1 MRPRSSASRASLVLQ
16 EVVRAVS
23 EAYGAEAAF
32 VIAVP
37 LNGGPPE
44 IACAIGLDD
53 ATAAALPR
61 EPVVAA
67 LLAGEETGAR
77 TANGVLGLPALA
89 LAPFAADTGERA
101 VVGVARRDERPFEQ
115 VEVTLLEAVVTSV
128 GHALE
133 RDRRATQQAALAS
146 AAAAVHASL
155 DLDQVLA
162 TLCEAMAHAF
172 GADVAVASVADDCD
186 GYAAIAAHGLPST
199 FVGLSRELDEGLSG
213 RAIATNAP
221 ALSNAYEHEGHA
233 ALRGV
238 RSGVAVPVG
247 SPLGVDGALEV
258 AFRRERPV
266 GELDA
271 ELLGAFADLAAVACR
286 NADALTAARQAAAR
300 DSLTGC
306 LNHGALQARLHEE
319 ISRAER
325 GGGPVTLA
333 LIDLDDFKSINE
345 QHGHLAGDAALRSV
359 GELLRGS
366 VRLHDQVA
374 RLGGDEFAL
383 LLTATEDEA
392 QKILDRA
399 LRSLRGTPIPSE
411 QGLGASGGIAQ
422 WHPGAQ
428 ATGLIDEADRA
439 LRNAKRE
446 RTRIAVAR
454 PGDATAGPARLASAS
469 ALGAKISRLQD
480 VRAIATV
487 AAGDVHAVL
496 GFPCCRVAEER
507 DGEVVIVAR
516 AGAIFASPQPDED
529 AVIARCLEER
539 RPVLTGSATVTDRSE
554 LAVPLYVGGRVW
566 GAIGVRSLKSAA
578 FDADDAKVVQAVADH
593 VGAAMLDAA
602 RVLRQR

>member
-1 MRPRSSASRASLVLQ
+1 M
-16 EVVRAVS
+16 
-23 EAYGAEAAF
+23 G
-32 VIAVP
+32 
-37 LNGGPPE
+37 
-44 IACAIGLDD
+44 
-53 ATAAALPR
+53 
-61 EPVVAA
+61 
-67 LLAGEETGAR
+67 
-77 TANGVLGLPALA
+77 
-89 LAPFAADTGERA
+89 
-101 VVGVARRDERPFEQ
+101 
-115 VEVTLLEAVVTSV
+115 
-128 GHALE
+128 
-133 RDRRATQQAALAS
+133 
-146 AAAAVHASL
+146 
-155 DLDQVLA
+155 
-162 TLCEAMAHAF
+162 
-172 GADVAVASVADDCD
+172 
-186 GYAAIAAHGLPST
+186 
-199 FVGLSRELDEGLSG
+199 
-213 RAIATNAP
+213 
-221 ALSNAYEHEGHA
+221 
-233 ALRGV
+233 
-238 RSGVAVPVG
+238 
-247 SPLGVDGALEV
+247 
-258 AFRRERPV
+258 
-266 GELDA
+266 
-271 ELLGAFADLAAVACR
+271 AVACP
-286 NADALTAARQAAAR
+286 NPDALPAARLAAAR

-359 GELLRGS
+359 GELLRDS

-392 QKILDRA
+392 QKIVGRA

-411 QGLGASGGIAQ
+411 QGLGASGGIAE
-422 WHPGAQ
+422 WHPGTQ

-439 LRNAKRE
+439 LRDAKRE
-446 RTRIAVAR
+446 RTRIEVAR

-480 VRAIATV
+480 MRAIATV

-507 DGEVVIVAR
+507 DGEVVIVAT
-516 AGAIFASPQPDED
+516 AGTISASPQPDED

-539 RPVLTGSATVTDRSE
+539 RPVLAGNATVTARSE

-593 VGAAMLDAA
+593 VGAALLDAA

>member
-32 VIAVP
+32 VIAAP

-44 IACAIGLDD
+44 IACAIGLGD

-61 EPVVAA
+61 EPVVVA
-67 LLAGEETGAR
+67 LLAGKETGAR
-77 TANGVLGLPALA
+77 TANGVLDLPALA

-101 VVGVARRDERPFEQ
+101 VVGVARQVERPFEE

-133 RDRRATQQAALAS
+133 RDRRATQQAALAA

-172 GADVAVASVADDCD
+172 GADVAIASVADDCD

-199 FVGLSRELDEGLSG
+199 FVGLSRELDQGLSG

-238 RSGVAVPVG
+238 RSGVAVPMG
-247 SPLGVDGALEV
+247 SSLSVDGALEV
-258 AFRRERPV
+258 AFRLRRPV

-271 ELLGAFADLAAVACR
+271 ELLGAFADLGAVACR
-286 NADALTAARQAAAR
+286 NADALAAARQAAAR

-374 RLGGDEFAL
+374 RVGGDEFAL

-392 QKILDRA
+392 QKIVDRA

-411 QGLGASGGIAQ
+411 QGLGASGGIAE

-439 LRNAKRE
+439 LRDAKRE

-480 VRAIATV
+480 MRAIATV

-507 DGEVVIVAR
+507 DGEVVIVAT
-516 AGAIFASPQPDED
+516 AGTISASPQPDED

-539 RPVLTGSATVTDRSE
+539 RPVLAGNATVTARSE

-593 VGAAMLDAA
+593 VGAALLDAA